1 MSVQSLPSPLLSV
14 HGLEKSF
21 GGLKA
26 VQNVNF
32 EVKSGEILGLIGPNG
47 AGKTTCFN
55 LITGFYAPSAGRVL
69 FKGEDITGRRP
80 YVIAQKGLVRSFQ
93 KTNVLKP
100 LTVFENVLAGHYLS
114 TRQSLLDTFLPRA
127 HVRQAEQAARDSA
140 ALIIETMGL
149 SKRINTPAYVLS
161 CGELRLLEVSV
172 ALAAKPT
179 LLMLDEPAAGLNS
192 NEALVF
198 GEILKRLRQTQV
210 QSIVIVEHNMGL
222 VMGLCDRL
230 VVMNFGQK
238 LTEGTPMQVQGNPQ
252 VIEAYLGK
260 ARA

>member
-1 MSVQSLPSPLLSV
+1 
-14 HGLEKSF
+14 
-21 GGLKA
+21 
-26 VQNVNF
+26 
-32 EVKSGEILGLIGPNG
+32 
-47 AGKTTCFN
+47 
-55 LITGFYAPSAGRVL
+55 
-69 FKGEDITGRRP
+69 
-80 YVIAQKGLVRSFQ
+80 
-93 KTNVLKP
+93 
-100 LTVFENVLAGHYLS
+100 
-114 TRQSLLDTFLPRA
+114 
-127 HVRQAEQAARDSA
+127 
-140 ALIIETMGL
+140 
-149 SKRINTPAYVLS
+149 
-161 CGELRLLEVSV
+161 
-172 ALAAKPT
+172 
-179 LLMLDEPAAGLNS
+179 MLDEPAAGLNS